1 MRRFG
6 ARLHLAAV
14 LLALFVLAPV
24 LAGSAPVAQG
34 ATITVNSTAGDVT
47 GADGNC
53 TLREAINNAESDSDT
68 TGGDCPAGSGADT
81 IDLDNSL
88 TYTLDEVDNANNGNN
103 GLPSITTEITINGN
117 GSTVE
122 RDSAVSTPQFRIFRV
137 ASSGILELN
146 ALAVRNGDAATSSGG
161 AIRTDG
167 LVTIINNNTITQN
180 AAQNGGGIENNG
192 TLTLSDSIVNAN
204 TAAGEGGGIDNSGD
218 GTLTLTDSEVTNNTS
233 VRQGGGIRNDR
244 SAVADL
250 TNSTI
255 SGNAADSD
263 GGGISNK
270 GALTLAGSSVRA
282 NTSARNG
289 GGINNAGS
297 GTLSLTGSEVTNN
310 TSARRGGGIRNDRS
324 GVADLT
330 NSTISGNAA
339 ETDGGGIGN
348 KGTLALI
355 NSTVSQNTAKD
366 NGGGINNDSRGTIS
380 LTNTIIANNPSGGDC
395 SGTITSLGH
404 NLDSDDTCGLTGP
417 DDIPLGQFNQKIS
430 ATEGG
435 FTGVLDDDDLF
446 GRAVASLGDLDNDGV
461 SDLAVGAKF
470 NDDGGNGR
478 GAVWILFMNADGTV
492 KSHQKISATEGGF
505 EGDLDD
511 GDSFGVALA
520 SLGDLDGDGVSDLA
534 VGAKL
539 DDDGGTD
546 RGAIWILFMNI
557 DGTVKSH
564 QKISG
569 TAGGFTGVLDPG
581 DKFGMAIANLGDL
594 DGDDVSDLGVGA
606 YHDDDGGI
614 NRGAVWILY
623 MNANG
628 SVASHQK
635 ISDFAGGF
643 TGVLD
648 DGDHFGRATASLGD
662 LNGDGVS
669 DLAVGASS
677 GDDGGANRGA
687 FWPLF
692 MNADGT
698 VKSHQKISNTAGGLT
713 GVLDPGDEF
722 GVAIANLGDLDG
734 DAISDLAV
742 SAAGD
747 GDGGANRGAV
757 WVLFMNADG
766 TVKSHQ
772 KISDTEG
779 GFVGVLDNDDLFGV
793 SAESLGDLDG
803 DGVSDLAVGARF
815 DDDGGSDKGAVW
827 ILYMNIDGAVKAL
840 DPLLGPLKDNGGPT
854 FTHALLSSSSA
865 IDAGDNIACPGT
877 DQRGVPRPLDGDNNG
892 SATCDIGAYE
902 FGFKLTPPA
911 PGDAGVENTHHVTG
925 APPGQDITFVFG
937 INPDPDVGV
946 PGCPGVFVDMGNP
959 RVLGAAIAD
968 ASGNVSLSALVP
980 GSSTGKTV
988 RFQAVAQ
995 ASCQVSNVVVHSF
1008 P

>member
-1 MRRFG
+1 M
-6 ARLHLAAV
+6 LQYC
-14 LLALFVLAPV
+14 P
-24 LAGSAPVAQG
+24 
-34 ATITVNSTAGDVT
+34 T
-47 GADGNC
+47 DG
-53 TLREAINNAESDSDT
+53 
-68 TGGDCPAGSGADT
+68 
-81 IDLDNSL
+81 
-88 TYTLDEVDNANNGNN
+88 
-103 GLPSITTEITINGN
+103 
-117 GSTVE
+117 
-122 RDSAVSTPQFRIFRV
+122 AVSTPQFRIFRV

-167 LVTIINNNTITQN
+167 LVTIINNSTITQN

-470 NDDGGNGR
+470 DDDGGNGR
-478 GAVWILFMNADGTV
+478 GAVWILFMTADGTV

-534 VGAKL
+534 VGAK
-539 DDDGGTD
+539 TRRR
-546 RGAIWILFMNI
+546 RGHRQRS
-557 DGTVKSH
+557 D
-564 QKISG
+564 
-569 TAGGFTGVLDPG
+569 LDP
-581 DKFGMAIANLGDL
+581 
-594 DGDDVSDLGVGA
+594 V
-606 YHDDDGGI
+606 HEHRW
-614 NRGAVWILY
+614 NREVAPEDFRYRGWLY
-623 MNANG
+623 
-628 SVASHQK
+628 
-635 ISDFAGGF
+635 
-643 TGVLD
+643 
-648 DGDHFGRATASLGD
+648 R
-662 LNGDGVS
+662 
-669 DLAVGASS
+669 
-677 GDDGGANRGA
+677 
-687 FWPLF
+687 
-692 MNADGT
+692 
-698 VKSHQKISNTAGGLT
+698 
-713 GVLDPGDEF
+713 
-722 GVAIANLGDLDG
+722 
-734 DAISDLAV
+734 
-742 SAAGD
+742 
-747 GDGGANRGAV
+747 
-757 WVLFMNADG
+757 
-766 TVKSHQ
+766 
-772 KISDTEG
+772 
-779 GFVGVLDNDDLFGV
+779 
-793 SAESLGDLDG
+793 
-803 DGVSDLAVGARF
+803 
-815 DDDGGSDKGAVW
+815 
-827 ILYMNIDGAVKAL
+827 
-840 DPLLGPLKDNGGPT
+840 
-854 FTHALLSSSSA
+854 
-865 IDAGDNIACPGT
+865 CP
-877 DQRGVPRPLDGDNNG
+877 
-892 SATCDIGAYE
+892 
-902 FGFKLTPPA
+902 
-911 PGDAGVENTHHVTG
+911 
-925 APPGQDITFVFG
+925 
-937 INPDPDVGV
+937 
-946 PGCPGVFVDMGNP
+946 
-959 RVLGAAIAD
+959 
-968 ASGNVSLSALVP
+968 
-980 GSSTGKTV
+980 
-988 RFQAVAQ
+988 
-995 ASCQVSNVVVHSF
+995 
-1008 P
+1008 

>member
-1 MRRFG
+1 
-6 ARLHLAAV
+6 
-14 LLALFVLAPV
+14 
-24 LAGSAPVAQG
+24 
-34 ATITVNSTAGDVT
+34 
-47 GADGNC
+47 
-53 TLREAINNAESDSDT
+53 
-68 TGGDCPAGSGADT
+68 
-81 IDLDNSL
+81 
-88 TYTLDEVDNANNGNN
+88 
-103 GLPSITTEITINGN
+103 
-117 GSTVE
+117 
-122 RDSAVSTPQFRIFRV
+122 
-137 ASSGILELN
+137 
-146 ALAVRNGDAATSSGG
+146 
-161 AIRTDG
+161 
-167 LVTIINNNTITQN
+167 
-180 AAQNGGGIENNG
+180 
-192 TLTLSDSIVNAN
+192 
-204 TAAGEGGGIDNSGD
+204 
-218 GTLTLTDSEVTNNTS
+218 
-233 VRQGGGIRNDR
+233 
-244 SAVADL
+244 
-250 TNSTI
+250 
-255 SGNAADSD
+255 
-263 GGGISNK
+263 
-270 GALTLAGSSVRA
+270 
-282 NTSARNG
+282 
-289 GGINNAGS
+289 
-297 GTLSLTGSEVTNN
+297 
-310 TSARRGGGIRNDRS
+310 
-324 GVADLT
+324 
-330 NSTISGNAA
+330 
-339 ETDGGGIGN
+339 
-348 KGTLALI
+348 
-355 NSTVSQNTAKD
+355 
-366 NGGGINNDSRGTIS
+366 
-380 LTNTIIANNPSGGDC
+380 
-395 SGTITSLGH
+395 
-404 NLDSDDTCGLTGP
+404 
-417 DDIPLGQFNQKIS
+417 
-430 ATEGG
+430 
-435 FTGVLDDDDLF
+435 
-446 GRAVASLGDLDNDGV
+446 
-461 SDLAVGAKF
+461 
-470 NDDGGNGR
+470 
-478 GAVWILFMNADGTV
+478 
-492 KSHQKISATEGGF
+492 
-505 EGDLDD
+505 
-511 GDSFGVALA
+511 
-520 SLGDLDGDGVSDLA
+520 
-534 VGAKL
+534 
-539 DDDGGTD
+539 
-546 RGAIWILFMNI
+546 
-557 DGTVKSH
+557 
-564 QKISG
+564 
-569 TAGGFTGVLDPG
+569 
-581 DKFGMAIANLGDL
+581 
-594 DGDDVSDLGVGA
+594 
-606 YHDDDGGI
+606 
-614 NRGAVWILY
+614 

-669 DLAVGASS
+669 DLAVAASS

-687 FWPLF
+687 FWILF

-827 ILYMNIDGAVKAL
+827 ILYMNIDGTVKAL

-865 IDAGDNIACPGT
+865 IDAGDNIACPDT

>member
-1 MRRFG
+1 M
-6 ARLHLAAV
+6 
-14 LLALFVLAPV
+14 
-24 LAGSAPVAQG
+24 
-34 ATITVNSTAGDVT
+34 
-47 GADGNC
+47 
-53 TLREAINNAESDSDT
+53 
-68 TGGDCPAGSGADT
+68 
-81 IDLDNSL
+81 
-88 TYTLDEVDNANNGNN
+88 
-103 GLPSITTEITINGN
+103 
-117 GSTVE
+117 GSTL

-167 LVTIINNNTITQN
+167 LVTIINNSTITQN

-470 NDDGGNGR
+470 DDDGGNGR

-492 KSHQKISATEGGF
+492 KSHQEISATEGGF

-539 DDDGGTD
+539 
-546 RGAIWILFMNI
+546 
-557 DGTVKSH
+557 
-564 QKISG
+564 
-569 TAGGFTGVLDPG
+569 
-581 DKFGMAIANLGDL
+581 
-594 DGDDVSDLGVGA
+594 
-606 YHDDDGGI
+606 DDDGGI

-669 DLAVGASS
+669 DLAVAASS

-687 FWPLF
+687 FWILF

-827 ILYMNIDGAVKAL
+827 ILYMNIDGTVKAL

-865 IDAGDNIACPGT
+865 IDAGDNIACPDT